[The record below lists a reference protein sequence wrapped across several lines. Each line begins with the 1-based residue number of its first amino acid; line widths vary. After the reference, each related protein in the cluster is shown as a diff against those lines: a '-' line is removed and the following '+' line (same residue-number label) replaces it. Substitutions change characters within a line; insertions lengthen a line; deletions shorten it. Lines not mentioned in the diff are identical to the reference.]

1 MAWGPR
7 RPVEIRDWRRSAS
20 EDDLREYD
28 AFGPWIYAIKDERD
42 TPKRFRAA
50 CESHRGARFLLKAP
64 RGIERRDAHPG
75 MDLYVAVLAVHDHGA
90 SFMRLTDDGVVA
102 QDVVWDDVAAIESYI
117 NLLSARWTL
126 RLRDGGVFSFD
137 YNAVSSNLIDQVTE
151 FVRSRWVRHSEAPQ
165 VVEPDPVVT
174 VADHYF
180 RYQLSS
186 KRRRGPQPVVP
197 IHVEPRGRFCRDAA
211 NRRRLSTGVM
221 FLDSP
226 DELIIVNCGKATRRL
241 LEPRYAGDCIF
252 IPYAGLTS
260 FALVRPPADRPGRFY
275 ELALRLDKQVIRQ
288 PCLVAPEPVA
298 ARLAA
303 RHVPQTDA

>member
-1 MAWGPR
+1 MAWGLR
-7 RPVEIRDWRRSAS
+7 HPVEIHDWRRSAS

-28 AFGPWIYAIKDERD
+28 AFGPWIYNIKDERD
-42 TPKRFRAA
+42 APKRFRVA
-50 CESHRGARFLLKAP
+50 CERHRGARFLLKAP
-64 RGIERRDAHPG
+64 RQIERRDAHPG

-102 QDVVWDDVAAIESYI
+102 QDVVWDEVAAIESYI

-151 FVRSRWVRHSEAPQ
+151 FVRSRWVRHSEAPL
-165 VVEPDPVVT
+165 VVESDPVVT

-180 RYQLSS
+180 RYQLGA

-197 IHVEPRGRFCRDAA
+197 IHVEPRDRFCRNAA

-226 DELIIVNCGKATRRL
+226 DELIIVNRGKSTRRL
-241 LEPRYAGDCIF
+241 LEARYAGECIF
-252 IPYAGLTS
+252 VPYAGLTS
-260 FALVRPPADRPGRFY
+260 FTLVRPPADRPGRFC

-288 PCLVAPEPVA
+288 PCLVAPERVA

-303 RHVPQTDA
+303 HHVPEMGA